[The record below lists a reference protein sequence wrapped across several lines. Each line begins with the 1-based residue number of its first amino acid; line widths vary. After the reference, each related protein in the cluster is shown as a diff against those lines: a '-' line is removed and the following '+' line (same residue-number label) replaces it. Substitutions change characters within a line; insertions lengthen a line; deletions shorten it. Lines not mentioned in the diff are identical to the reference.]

1 VITVPSFTLTQFQ
14 SRHLDPIDLTLDG
27 GECVT
32 ITGSSGSGKTLL
44 LRALADLDP
53 HEGDVLLGEEF
64 MSNLAPPDWRKRV
77 GLLPTESHWW
87 YPRVNQHLPA
97 IDKALL
103 FDLGFERDCLEWEI
117 GRLSSGERQRLA
129 LARLLSNRPEVLL
142 LDEPTSNLDAIN
154 CRLVEEMISRYRIE
168 HNCPVLW
175 VSHNPE
181 QRQRVSDIGF
191 VINGSRLEPE
201 QWS

>member
-1 VITVPSFTLTQFQ
+1 MPSFTLIQFQ
-14 SRHLDPIDLTLDG
+14 SRHLGPIDLTLDA
-27 GECVT
+27 GEC
-32 ITGSSGSGKTLL
+32 IALTGSSGSGKTLL

-53 HEGDVLLGEEF
+53 HEGDVLLGGTF
-64 MSNLAPPDWRKRV
+64 MSNLSSPDWRKRV

-103 FDLGFERDCLEWEI
+103 FDLGFERECLEWEI
-117 GRLSSGERQRLA
+117 SRLSSGERQRLA

-142 LDEPTSNLDAIN
+142 LDEPTSNLDSVN
-154 CRLVEEMISRYRIE
+154 CLRIEEMINHYRTE
-168 HNCPVLW
+168 HNCAVLW
-175 VSHNPE
+175 VSHNLE
-181 QRQRVSDIGF
+181 QRQRVSNMSFI
-191 VINGSRLEPE
+191 INGGKLEPE